1 MATTNYGVN
10 APEAVKLWRSQL
22 AREALKATWIQ
33 KFIGDSSND
42 IVQVFGETGKGAG
55 DRVTV
60 TLRMQLNGDGVAGDA
75 TLEGNE
81 EPLSTYTDNLFV
93 DQLRHAVRSG
103 GKMTEQRIP
112 WSIREE
118 AMMGLKDWWAGRLDT
133 AFFNQVCGYT
143 PAADVKYTGMNAVVA
158 PDAQHVARV
167 NGKASDELLVAGD
180 EMSLALIDKLV
191 ESAKLG
197 STTGTGPV
205 IRPIKVDGEDRYVVV
220 LHTKQVTQLRT
231 NTASGQWLD
240 IQKAAMTG
248 DGSARNPIMTGSLG
262 MYNGAVLHE
271 STRIT
276 SGVNSGSGVPVPTAR
291 RAVLLGAQ
299 AAAIGFGQGQS
310 FKSFDWNEE
319 LFDYGNQLGVE
330 AGLIHGLKKLRFNSL
345 DFGVIV
351 GSSFTS

>member
-1 MATTNYGVN
+1 MATTQYSVN
-10 APEAVKLWRSQL
+10 SPEAVKLWRSQL

-33 KFIGDSSND
+33 KFIGDSSDD
-42 IVQVFGETGKGAG
+42 ILQVFGETGKDSG

-60 TLRMQLNGDGVAGDA
+60 TLRMQLNGDGVAGDG

-81 EPLSTYTDNLFV
+81 EPLTTFTDNLFI

-112 WSIREE
+112 WKIREE
-118 AMMGLKDWWAGRLDT
+118 AMLGLKDWWAGRIDT

-143 PAADVKYTGMNAVVA
+143 PVTDLRYTGMNAVLG
-158 PDAQHVARV
+158 PDAGHITRM
-167 NGKASDELLVAGD
+167 NNKASDQALAAGD
-180 EMSLALIDKLV
+180 EFTLTLIDKMV

-205 IRPIKVDGEDRYVVV
+205 IRPVMVGGDPRYVVV
-220 LHTKQVTQLRT
+220 LHTRQVTQLRANIST
-231 NTASGQWLD
+231 GQWLD
-240 IQKAAMTG
+240 INKSAMTG
-248 DGSARNPIMTGSLG
+248 DGSKENPIMTGALG

-276 SGVNSGSGVPVPTAR
+276 NGVDSGTGLPVATAR

-299 AAAIGFGQGQS
+299 AAAMAFGQGQS
-310 FKSFDWNEE
+310 FKNFDWNEE

-330 AGLIHGLKKLRFNSL
+330 AGLIHGLKKLRFNSA

-351 GSSFTS
+351 GSTFTN

>member
-33 KFIGDSSND
+33 KFIGDSSD
-42 IVQVFGETGKGAG
+42 AIVQVYDETSKGAG

-60 TLRMQLNGDGVAGDA
+60 TLRMQLTGDGVQGDA

-81 EPLSTYTDNLFV
+81 EPLTTYTDNLLV
-93 DQLRHAVRSG
+93 DQLRHGVRSG

-118 AMMGLKDWWAGRLDT
+118 AMMGLKDWWAGRLDVS
-133 AFFNQVCGYT
+133 FFNQVCGYT
-143 PAADVKYTGMNAVVA
+143 PAIDVRYTGMNAIIA
-158 PDAQHVARV
+158 PDANHIYRP
-167 NGKASDELLVAGD
+167 NNKAADEALAAGD
-180 EMSLALIDKLV
+180 EMNLAVIDQLV
-191 ESAKLG
+191 QSAKLG
-197 STTGTGPV
+197 GVTTNGPV
-205 IRPIKVDGEDRYVVV
+205 IRPVNVDGEDRYVVV
-220 LHTKQVTQLRT
+220 MHTKAVTQLRSNT
-231 NTASGQWLD
+231 NAGQWLD

-248 DGSARNPIMTGSLG
+248 DGSARNPIMTGALG

-271 STRIT
+271 STRMT
-276 SGVNSGSGVPVPTAR
+276 SGVNSTTGVPVTTAR

-299 AAAIGFGQGQS
+299 ACAIGFGEGQS

-330 AGLIHGLKKLRFNSL
+330 AGVIHGLKKLIFNSAS
-345 DFGVIV
+345 FGVIV
-351 GSSFTS
+351 ASTFTS